1 MNSHQVPLAACA
13 MALVAGVL
21 AAGPVEFGT
30 AELDRAIAERG
41 LNPKLFRIKTE
52 VSVDPPES
60 YRIIPGLITGGDL
73 RGVMYG
79 LLEAAR
85 QIRETGR
92 LRKANGA
99 PALAIRGVRASVQDF
114 EADGAQSR
122 EYWAALFQ
130 SLARNRFNRFSFV
143 VPNPFE
149 KAERLQFISQT
160 AADYGVDFTLGLGDD
175 PGAPAGPALQ
185 ASLAK
190 LLAAC
195 PSIRSVQLRMQAEA
209 AMYAVRAV
217 QDAGRRLTLEVT
229 ADTPAISGAAASA
242 GIPLRIPVGYP
253 NGARPETGHPFY
265 WEITRPSARDRRSV
279 QAVITKFLATGS
291 SGFELDLPVP
301 GEALPALYP
310 LWGVLGYDPGTQ

>member
-1 MNSHQVPLAACA
+1 

-21 AAGPVEFGT
+21 AAGPIEFGT

-41 LNPKLFRIKTE
+41 LNPRLFRIKTE

-60 YRIIPGLITGGDL
+60 YRIIPGLVTGGDL

-85 QIRETGR
+85 QIREAGR

-99 PALAIRGVRASVQDF
+99 PACAIRGVRASVHDL
-114 EADGAQSR
+114 EAGLAQAR
-122 EYWAALFQ
+122 EFWPALFQ
-130 SLARNRFNRFSFV
+130 SLARSRFNRFSFM

-149 KAERLQFISQT
+149 QAEQLQFISRT

-175 PGAPAGPALQ
+175 SGAPAGPALQ
-185 ASLAK
+185 AALAK
-190 LLAAC
+190 LLSAC
-195 PSIRSVQLRMQAEA
+195 PSIRSVQLRMQADS

-217 QDAGRRLTLEVT
+217 QEAGRRLTLEAP
-229 ADTPAISGAAASA
+229 ADMLAISLAAASA
-242 GIPLRIPVGYP
+242 GIPLRILVGYP
-253 NGARPETGHPFY
+253 NGARPEPGHPYY
-265 WEITRPSARDRRSV
+265 WEIAGPPARDRRSV
-279 QAVITKFLATGS
+279 QAVIEKLLAAGS

-301 GEALPALYP
+301 GAALPGLYP
-310 LWGVLGYDPGTQ
+310 LWGALGYDPAAK